1 MTRPRKPGLFDDDD
15 GGGATPAREML
26 AAVDQ
31 LLGHASPG
39 TAGRWSR
46 AAALLTRQALETAL
60 RFYWTKLAPGV
71 EECDFRAQFLCLGRY
86 LGDEPLAQRA
96 HVVWSGL
103 SSACHHHVYDL
114 APTREELQAWRETV
128 QLVVDRTERAWRA

>member
-1 MTRPRKPGLFDDDD
+1 M
-15 GGGATPAREML
+15 
-26 AAVDQ
+26 
-31 LLGHASPG
+31 
-39 TAGRWSR
+39 
-46 AAALLTRQALETAL
+46 
-60 RFYWTKLAPGV
+60 
-71 EECDFRAQFLCLGRY
+71 EECDFRAQFLCLGRN

-128 QLVVDRTERAWRA
+128 QLVVDRTERAWRPDGPVFVERESSQRANFLERNRSRPLKTRRWLRQPGHV